1 MAVDIITLQ
10 EVLAFLS
17 WKEGKERKGKE
28 RKGKERKGKERQ
40 GKARQGKERK
50 GKEGSK
56 EGRDGKKE
64 EMERT
69 VISD

>member
-28 RKGKERKGKERQ
+28 RKGKARQ
-40 GKARQGKERK
+40 GKARQGKARQ
-50 GKEGSK
+50 GRK
-56 EGRDGKKE
+56 EGRRG
-64 EMERT
+64 
-69 VISD
+69 SDRLIDKC